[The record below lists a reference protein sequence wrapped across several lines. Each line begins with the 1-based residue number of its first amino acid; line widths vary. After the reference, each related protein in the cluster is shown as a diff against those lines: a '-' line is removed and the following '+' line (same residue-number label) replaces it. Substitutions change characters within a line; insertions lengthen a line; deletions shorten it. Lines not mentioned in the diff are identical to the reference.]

1 MANTKVTGDVIAN
14 GTISTVHLADD
25 AITAAKL
32 DSTATGITFADLTV
46 DTDTLYVDAA
56 NNRVGIGTT
65 LPTQALHVVGNIYSV
80 SSGTDGG
87 EIRLA
92 NSGGGSNWYWA
103 ARTTGLNLGELGAA
117 DGRIFIA
124 NGGNVGI
131 NTTSPSQK
139 LHIVHSSTSYALAE
153 TTGTG
158 TSAGFRMKGSAS
170 ADYTLF
176 TKQ

>member
-65 LPTQALHVVGNIYSV
+65 SPTQALHVDGVIYSV

-131 NTTSPSQK
+131 GVTSGIDAN
-139 LHIVHSSTSYALAE
+139 LRVDAN
-153 TTGTG
+153 
-158 TSAGFRMKGSAS
+158 SA
-170 ADYTLF
+170 TL
-176 TKQ
+176 TQEILKVK